1 MTDQTCI
8 FGLFISDLDRG
19 ASNESAATPCLRP
32 KPHRSLDY
40 LFITSKHMLT
50 HLSDVL
56 LRHRR
61 RCHPTPPPVDHS
73 TSPPALNRI
82 YNGMPVSSSRTDAR
96 EASPSHHRSRKHPR
110 QSHGDEEHDHSRA
123 RIDPA
128 LRDDYDGSNEERYRD
143 RGYDSNG
150 VYGQYY
156 NASANDDHPNY
167 SSHLMPMFNQD
178 QSYHSLNDP
187 NHLEDASVLLSMAYP
202 GGVPGN
208 GRQSQE
214 QRDLPEW
221 ASNPTIN
228 LIMETAVANRERE
241 DANKA
246 PSNDSGTG
254 SNPSIEVQPQNAA
267 VSADASVTSVPEQIE
282 VSAPVSS
289 APEVAPSGQQEIDPR
304 LQNGSASES
313 PSTTAEGFLNAM
325 SWLSGM
331 DSQGVFNKTGNSPD
345 ISNWV
350 SSP

>member
-1 MTDQTCI
+1 
-8 FGLFISDLDRG
+8 
-19 ASNESAATPCLRP
+19 
-32 KPHRSLDY
+32 
-40 LFITSKHMLT
+40 MLT
-50 HLSDVL
+50 HFSDVL

-110 QSHGDEEHDHSRA
+110 QSHGDEERDHSRA

-128 LRDDYDGSNEERYRD
+128 LRDDYDESSGERYRD
-143 RGYDSNG
+143 SGHDSNDM
-150 VYGQYY
+150 YGQYY

-241 DANKA
+241 DANKT
-246 PSNDSGTG
+246 PSNDNDNGTG
-254 SNPSIEVQPQNAA
+254 PNPSPIEVQPQTVAA
-267 VSADASVTSVPEQIE
+267 SAGDSVTSVPEQTE
-282 VSAPVSS
+282 MSAPVSS

-304 LQNGSASES
+304 LQNDSAPES
-313 PSTTAEGFLNAM
+313 TSGTAEGFLNAM

-331 DSQGVFNKTGNSPD
+331 DNQGVFNKTGNTPD
-345 ISNWV
+345 TSNWV
-350 SSP
+350 SSV